1 MKRTIVIAMLTALMV
16 FADTSKA
23 AEAAKDKSTPES
35 KHEGKQ
41 KQMPFRGKV
50 SAVDKTKK
58 TVTMEGKE
66 KGRTFQI
73 TSATK
78 ITKEGKPALLDDV
91 IVGQTIGGL
100 AKENAGKWEIV
111 TLSVG
116 ANAKKGKD
124 GENKGENK

>member
-1 MKRTIVIAMLTALMV
+1 MKRSIVIAMLTAVM
-16 FADTSKA
+16 ACTGAARA
-23 AEAAKDKSTPES
+23 AEPAKDKSTPES

-58 TVTMEGKE
+58 TVTLEGKE

-73 TSATK
+73 TSVTK
-78 ITKEGKPALLDDV
+78 ITKEGKPAVLDDV

-116 ANAKKGKD
+116 ANAKKAKD
-124 GENKGENK
+124 VEKKAEK

>member
-1 MKRTIVIAMLTALMV
+1 MKRSIVIAMLIAIMAFDV
-16 FADTSKA
+16 ASKA
-23 AEAAKDKSTPES
+23 AEAAKDKPTPES

-58 TVTMEGKE
+58 TVTLEGKE

>member
-1 MKRTIVIAMLTALMV
+1 MKRSIVIVVLTAIMA
-16 FADTSKA
+16 FAATSKA
-23 AEAAKDKSTPES
+23 AEDAKDKSASEP

-58 TVTMEGKE
+58 TVTLEGKE

-73 TSATK
+73 TSVTK
-78 ITKEGKPALLDDV
+78 ITKEGKPAVLDDV

-116 ANAKKGKD
+116 ANAKKAKD
-124 GENKGENK
+124 VEKKAENK